1 MNSNLESNNKKT
13 IDATVNNMYLLMKQ
27 LNSTVVIDE
36 KLKSRTRNGGFI
48 ARPQNRSFSNLQERN
63 NA

>member
-1 MNSNLESNNKKT
+1 MNSNLESNNKT
-13 IDATVNNMYLLMKQ
+13 IETTVNNMYLLMKQ

-36 KLKSRTRNGGFI
+36 KLKRRTRNGGYI
-48 ARPQNRSFSNLQERN
+48 AWPKQRNLASLQERN